1 MSEFSYATWAT
12 RVLGGWRCLDCCA
25 PPQHEPDDPEC
36 VCDEDEHC
44 HWCQLVL
51 ADGGYGIEGYQFCDE
66 SCANEWWEEWCREL

>member
-1 MSEFSYATWAT
+1 MSQTIRNVYAMTA
-12 RVLGGWRCLDCCA
+12 CA
-25 PPQHEPDDPEC
+25 E
-36 VCDEDEHC
+36 DEDEHC